1 MADTQIARGYGIG
14 LQSDYTTA
22 KTVAAG
28 AFKRL
33 ICSDDNMFD
42 YQPRVADDENYAH
55 GQNQATE
62 QWLEAHDGTIQHTIP
77 GYIDQ
82 IGYILAL
89 NLGNYAVATPS
100 GGTTSKEHTFKP
112 QDPSVS
118 RQGKAVT
125 YVETAG
131 PGWNILVPRCV
142 ANGFSLKGD
151 GLGHL
156 MLDFGLQSAGKINA
170 ASTAT
175 WTGGTPSVATPTDR
189 AKFFNTQVALKVT
202 PSGESQ
208 VVYGCRYR
216 SFEINYQQSLLLDAG
231 FKPGC
236 ADYNTSGD
244 PTSGV
249 IRSACEF
256 DKQVCTFTLEVDM
269 ASGSPELGHLQ
280 AQKPI
285 VIQIEA
291 TGPNAESG
299 VAKKITVDLP
309 VSYYQTTKPT
319 VKNNIYTF
327 TITGKAFYDYATSK
341 MLQVKLI
348 NNVATYATG
357 W

>member
-1 MADTQIARGYGIG
+1 MVDTQSSRGFGIG
-14 LQSDYTTA
+14 LQADYTTA

-33 ICSDDNMFD
+33 IASDDNMFD
-42 YQPRVADDENYAH
+42 YQPRVADDEAYAH

-62 QWLEAHDGTIQHTIP
+62 QWLEAHDGSIQHTIP
-77 GYIDQ
+77 AYIDQ
-82 IGYILAL
+82 LGYLFAL
-89 NLGNYAVATPS
+89 NLGSYAVATPS
-100 GGTTSKEHTFKP
+100 GGTASKKHTFKP
-112 QDPSVS
+112 QDLSVS

-156 MLDFGLQSAGKINA
+156 NMDFGLQSAGKIDP

-175 WTGGTPSVATPTDR
+175 WTGATPSVATPTDR

-216 SFEINYQQSLLLDAG
+216 SFEVNYQQTLLLDAG
-231 FKPGC
+231 LKPGC
-236 ADYNTSGD
+236 ADFNVSGD
-244 PTSGV
+244 PTSGI
-249 IRSACEF
+249 IRSACEI
-256 DKQVCTFTLEVDM
+256 DKQLCDFTLEVDM

-280 AQKPI
+280 SQKKI
-285 VIQIEA
+285 AIQIQA
-291 TGPNAESG
+291 VGPEAESG
-299 VAKKITVDLP
+299 VDKSLTIDIP
-309 VSYYQTTKPT
+309 VAYYSTTRPT
-319 VKNNIYTF
+319 QKNNIYTF
-327 TITGKAFYDYATSK
+327 TISGKAFFDYATSK
-341 MLQVKLI
+341 MLQVELV
-348 NNVATYATG
+348 NNIATYASG